1 MTVDEFNEFMDFVI
15 EKHIKG
21 VMCKKS
27 AEYARGEDKLHN
39 FKKASQM
46 RGLPPEECLRGMK
59 LKHDVSIDDMLDDL
73 INPDKEY
80 SQELWQEKLHDEINY
95 LFLLWALL
103 YERYDWELK

>member
-1 MTVDEFNEFMDFVI
+1 MKVDEFNQFMDFVI

-39 FKKASQM
+39 FKRASQM
-46 RGLPPEECLRGMK
+46 RGLPPEECLRGML
-59 LKHDVSIDDMLDDL
+59 LKHDVSIEDMLDDL
-73 INPDKEY
+73 SNSGKEY
-80 SQELWQEKLHDEINY
+80 PQELWQEKLHDKINY

-103 YERYDWELK
+103 HERHGWELK

>member
-1 MTVDEFNEFMDFVI
+1 MTPEKFNEFMDFVI
-15 EKHIKG
+15 EKHIKN
-21 VMCKKS
+21 VMCEKS
-27 AEYARGEDKLHN
+27 AEYAKGGDKLYN
-39 FKKASQM
+39 FKRASQM

-80 SQELWQEKLHDEINY
+80 SQERWQGKLHDEINY

-103 YERYDWELK
+103 LERYGWELK